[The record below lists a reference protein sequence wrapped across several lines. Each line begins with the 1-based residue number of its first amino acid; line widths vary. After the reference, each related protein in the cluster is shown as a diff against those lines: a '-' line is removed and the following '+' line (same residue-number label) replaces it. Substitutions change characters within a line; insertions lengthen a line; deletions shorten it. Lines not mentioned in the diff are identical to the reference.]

1 MTILKLLWKYRIY
14 VLCGICLILGTIM
27 VGMTDYTK
35 TVKERM
41 KTAENNFRIVQTE
54 NDTFRTKLN
63 RFASEAEALQ
73 LSISQMKKLR
83 EKDIQTIKDLNI
95 KLKDADFLINIGS
108 KTEFKYIALVK
119 DSIIRDT
126 IYPCIDYTDNYF
138 HIDGCIKEKKFYGN
152 TYFIDFLSIVGS
164 PVKSGWWIFKKTV
177 GAKIS
182 VENPNPS
189 SKIFFNEYI
198 WFNN

>member
-1 MTILKLLWKYRIY
+1 MIPFIIKYKTVILL
-14 VLCGICLILGTIM
+14 VACLILAICLGL
-27 VGMTDYTK
+27 
-35 TVKERM
+35 TVNYSSGLKHDL
-41 KTAENNFRIVQTE
+41 KTAENNFKIVQTE
-54 NDTFRTKLN
+54 NDTFITKLN

-152 TYFIDFLSIVGS
+152 TYFIDSLSIVGS

-182 VENPNPS
+182 VENLNPS
-189 SKIFFNEYI
+189 SRIFFNEYI
-198 WFNN
+198 RFNN

>member
-1 MTILKLLWKYRIY
+1 MIAFIIKYKTAILLAVCVILA
-14 VLCGICLILGTIM
+14 LC
-27 VGMTDYTK
+27 VGLMADYSSGLK
-35 TVKERM
+35 SGL
-41 KTAENNFRIVQTE
+41 KTAENNFRIVQAE
-54 NDTFRTKLN
+54 NDTFKTRLN

-83 EKDIQTIKDLNI
+83 ARDIQTIKDLNI

-119 DSIIRDT
+119 DSIIKDT
-126 IYPCIDYTDNYF
+126 VYPCIDYTDNYF

-152 TYFIDFLSIVGS
+152 TYFIDSLSIVGS

-182 VENPNPS
+182 VENLNPS

-198 WFNN
+198 RFNN